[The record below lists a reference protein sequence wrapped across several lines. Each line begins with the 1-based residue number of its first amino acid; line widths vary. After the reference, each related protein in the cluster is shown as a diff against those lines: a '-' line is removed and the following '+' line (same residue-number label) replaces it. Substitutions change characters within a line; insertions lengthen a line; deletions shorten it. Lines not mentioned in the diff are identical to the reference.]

1 MKKDFEQAYRELA
14 QNEAPDLW
22 DRIEAGL
29 SDKSTPV
36 LPKEQTETGETTR
49 KQNKI
54 AALLSYRKYVTVA
67 AALLCIAI
75 LIPIAGVIS
84 RSSGGYSSSG
94 APAADNGGAETADT
108 SAADTG
114 AAEEAPAAE
123 EGAAEAADGTAD
135 QEPSSK
141 YAENV
146 VKEETA
152 VTAEKTP
159 MEMAESEDTADAGMA
174 ESMLQSSAD
183 STARGEIAEADEMM
197 RDLEHLNG
205 DEVISHVVIRVT
217 NINHAELSENI
228 EEVGTLYTFLV
239 EEEPSG
245 VLSGGEEYILFVPAY
260 SSYALI
266 EDSVYEVDL
275 GYREREEYSFVLK
288 GYYGETGR

>member
-1 MKKDFEQAYRELA
+1 MKKDFEQAYREQA

-29 SDKSTPV
+29 SEKSTPV
-36 LPKEQTETGETTR
+36 LPKEQTETGETAR

-54 AALLSYRKYVTVA
+54 AALLPYRKYVTVA

-75 LIPIAGVIS
+75 LIPVVGAIS
-84 RSSGGYSSSG
+84 RSSGGYSYSG
-94 APAADNGGAETADT
+94 ATPAENDGASAADT

-114 AAEEAPAAE
+114 AAQEAPAAE
-123 EGAAEAADGTAD
+123 ESAAEAADEMAA
-135 QEPSSK
+135 QEPSAK
-141 YAENV
+141 YMENV

-183 STARGEIAEADEMM
+183 SAARGEIAEADEMM
-197 RDLEHLNG
+197 SDLERLKE
-205 DEVISHVVIRVT
+205 DEVISHVVIRVAE
-217 NINHAELSENI
+217 INRTELSENI
-228 EEVGTLYTFLV
+228 EEVGTLYTFIV

-275 GYREREEYSFVLK
+275 GYQEREEYSFVLK